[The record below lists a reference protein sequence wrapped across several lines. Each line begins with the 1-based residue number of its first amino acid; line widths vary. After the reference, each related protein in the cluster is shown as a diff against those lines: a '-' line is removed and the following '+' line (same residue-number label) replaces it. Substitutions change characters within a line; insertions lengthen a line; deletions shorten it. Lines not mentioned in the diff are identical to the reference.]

1 MKICL
6 NQQIKSVV
14 ITQYPALP
22 KSTHGCQL
30 KIMLLSFLKLI
41 LPIIFPIF
49 PNILL
54 SAVLKMSF
62 RWHSDLDASQLN
74 KNVFYILL
82 GLLFIEILTSV

>member
-1 MKICL
+1 M
-6 NQQIKSVV
+6 Q
-14 ITQYPALP
+14 
-22 KSTHGCQL
+22 
-30 KIMLLSFLKLI
+30 LSFLKLI

-74 KNVFYILL
+74 KNVFHILL
-82 GLLFIEILTSV
+82 GLLFIEIDFCLTLITLVQNLDNGKPKHFFKS